1 MPLVLAALPASA
13 ALHAL
18 NATDALSDR
27 VSASKNPV
35 LVIVVAA
42 AIVVGLGL
50 IAFLTAS
57 CISHGYRG
65 FSAIVNVS
73 WNNPLNATVKFNCFA

>member
-1 MPLVLAALPASA
+1 MSLALSTLPATA
-13 ALHAL
+13 ASHAL
-18 NATDALSDR
+18 TVGDALSDR
-27 VSASKNPV
+27 VTASKNPV
-35 LVIVVAA
+35 LIIVVAA
-42 AIVVGLGL
+42 AIVLGLGL

>member
-1 MPLVLAALPASA
+1 MSLALSTVPATA
-13 ALHAL
+13 ASHAL
-18 NATDALSDR
+18 DAGEALADR
-27 VSASKNPV
+27 VTASKNPV
-35 LVIVVAA
+35 LIIVVAA
-42 AIVVGLGL
+42 AIVLGLGL